1 MIYYNKTKYKIYYYG
16 NIINSHT
23 LFRYK
28 YVDVFSNNNIK
39 KNLQYFLQHVFLPAN
54 GNKEYYEEC
63 KKFNNVKFTHL
74 KGIKK
79 VVVNNDIISV
89 DDFNKKYINIIFDK
103 NDLIII
109 NNEIEYHED
118 IL

>member
-1 MIYYNKTKYKIYYYG
+1 MIYYNKTNYKIYYYG
-16 NIINSHT
+16 DIIKPYT
-23 LFRYK
+23 LYK
-28 YVDVFSNNNIK
+28 YKYINVFSNNIK
-39 KNLQYFLQHVFLPAN
+39 KNLQYFLQYVFIPAN
-54 GNKEYYEEC
+54 GNKEYYEKC
-63 KKFNNVKFTHL
+63 KKFNTVKFTHL

-79 VVVNNDIISV
+79 VVVNNDIISINK
-89 DDFNKKYINIIFDK
+89 FNENYINHTFDK